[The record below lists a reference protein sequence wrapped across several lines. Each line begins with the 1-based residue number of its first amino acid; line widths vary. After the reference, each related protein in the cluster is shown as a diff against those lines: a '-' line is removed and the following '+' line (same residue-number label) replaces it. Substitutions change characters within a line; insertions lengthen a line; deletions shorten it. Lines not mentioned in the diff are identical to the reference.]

1 LLRSQGLV
9 GRETDTATAL
19 PSNLCDPTAANFE
32 NASSLLSVLV
42 SKISNERSDILG
54 LEGFNHLR
62 RHDSGSHTSTSV
74 GSNDVDHNVV
84 LSAFKSQSLGQSDN
98 TKLSSRVVGLPK
110 VSVKTDSRAS
120 VDDTTILLLE
130 EVGPCSLDDL
140 VCSSKVDTVDK
151 IPVLVGHSGE
161 RLVTQNTC
169 IVDKDIDTTKGFEGG
184 FDNLV
189 TILNRVVVGNSLSSS
204 LSDFFYNNVS
214 SLVVVTLASVGTSK
228 VVND

>member
-1 LLRSQGLV
+1 
-9 GRETDTATAL
+9 
-19 PSNLCDPTAANFE
+19 
-32 NASSLLSVLV
+32 
-42 SKISNERSDILG
+42 
-54 LEGFNHLR
+54 
-62 RHDSGSHTSTSV
+62 
-74 GSNDVDHNVV
+74 
-84 LSAFKSQSLGQSDN
+84 
-98 TKLSSRVVGLPK
+98 
-110 VSVKTDSRAS
+110 
-120 VDDTTILLLE
+120 
-130 EVGPCSLDDL
+130 
-140 VCSSKVDTVDK
+140 VDK

-169 IVDKDIDTTKGFEGG
+169 IVDKDIDATKGFEGG